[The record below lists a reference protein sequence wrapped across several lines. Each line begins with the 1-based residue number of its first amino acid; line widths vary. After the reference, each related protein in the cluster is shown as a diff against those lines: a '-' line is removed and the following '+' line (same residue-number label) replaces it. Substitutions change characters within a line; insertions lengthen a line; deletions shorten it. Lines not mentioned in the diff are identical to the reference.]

1 VRFLGTVLDIT
12 DRKYMEEA
20 LKDADRR
27 KDNFLAMLAHELRN
41 PLGPVLNAVHLLQR
55 QGDHKGTRTTAVDI
69 IVRQVRH
76 LSRLVDGLLE
86 ATRVVRGRVEVR
98 RERLDLARLVRTTA
112 EDRRPALERAGLTL
126 SVEAPQTPVWVNGDA
141 TRLTQ
146 VLQNLLDNAGRF
158 TDAGGHV
165 EVRLTADTGRRQAVL
180 SVHDTGVG
188 IEPEILPQ
196 LFDVFAQA
204 DRSLER
210 SRGGLGLGLTVV
222 RGLVE
227 LHGGH
232 VEAASAGPGQGA
244 EFTLRLPLEEEPP
257 ALTQAPAATP
267 PAGAPLHVLVIEDH
281 RDAANTLRLFLEM
294 LGHEVHVA
302 NTGTA
307 GVQEAAAWLPDAVIS
322 DIGLPGLD
330 GYAVAAQLRA
340 NPETAQALLIGV
352 SGYGSA
358 ADVRRALEAGFDHY
372 LVKPAAPEDIQR
384 LLAERQRAAS

>member
-1 VRFLGTVLDIT
+1 T
-12 DRKYMEEA
+12 
-20 LKDADRR
+20 
-27 KDNFLAMLAHELRN
+27 
-41 PLGPVLNAVHLLQR
+41 
-55 QGDHKGTRTTAVDI
+55 
-69 IVRQVRH
+69 
-76 LSRLVDGLLE
+76 
-86 ATRVVRGRVEVR
+86 
-98 RERLDLARLVRTTA
+98 

-165 EVRLTADTGRRQAVL
+165 EVRLQADTGRRQAVL

-210 SRGGLGLGLTVV
+210 SRGGRGLPVV
-222 RGLVE
+222 RGVVE
-227 LHGGH
+227 LQGGH
-232 VEAASAGPGQGA
+232 VGAASAGPGQGA

-257 ALTQAPAATP
+257 ALTQAPASAP

-294 LGHEVHVA
+294 LGHEV
-302 NTGTA
+302 
-307 GVQEAAAWLPDAVIS
+307 
-322 DIGLPGLD
+322 
-330 GYAVAAQLRA
+330 
-340 NPETAQALLIGV
+340 
-352 SGYGSA
+352 
-358 ADVRRALEAGFDHY
+358 
-372 LVKPAAPEDIQR
+372 
-384 LLAERQRAAS
+384 